1 METCASCHG
10 TDGRGARD
18 VGFDIPLPD
27 FTDCSFAS
35 REPRVDWLSIAHRGG
50 PARAFDETMPSFEAA
65 RSDEELESIVAHLK
79 SFCEQKRWPQGE
91 LNLPRAQ
98 VTSKA
103 YPEDEVVL
111 AGVTALEGPTDVS
124 AKFIY
129 GKRFGARYQFEASLP
144 VGFREVGS
152 DEAGLG
158 NWAEG
163 VGDIGMGLKRVVFH
177 SSRSGTIFTLATEV
191 FMPTG
196 DTTDGYGR
204 GTWMVEPFLSAGQVI
219 GGSGFVQLQGGFELP
234 METDQA
240 EREAIWRFALGR
252 TYRPKPWGRTW
263 SPMIEFA
270 GARALE
276 ADART
281 SWDAIPQM
289 CTSLSRRQHVQA
301 NLGVRLPMTDLDER
315 PTELMLFVLWDWF
328 DGSLFGGW

>member
-1 METCASCHG
+1 
-10 TDGRGARD
+10 
-18 VGFDIPLPD
+18 
-27 FTDCSFAS
+27 
-35 REPRVDWLSIAHRGG
+35 
-50 PARAFDETMPSFEAA
+50 MPSFETA
-65 RSDEELESIVAHLK
+65 RSDEELERIVAHVK
-79 SFCEQKRWPQGE
+79 SFCVEKRWPQGE

-111 AGVTALEGPTDVS
+111 AGVAALEGSTDVS
-124 AKFIY
+124 GKFIY

-144 VGFREVGS
+144 FGFREVDPGE
-152 DEAGLG
+152 DGLG

-163 VGDIGMGLKRVVFH
+163 AGDIGMGVKRVLLH
-177 SSRSGTIFTLATEV
+177 SAGSGTILTLATEV
-191 FMPTG
+191 FVPTG

-234 METDQA
+234 VDTDQA
-240 EREAIWRFALGR
+240 EQETIWRFGLGH

-276 ADART
+276 ANAHT
-281 SWDAIPQM
+281 SWDAIPQLHVG
-289 CTSLSRRQHVQA
+289 LSRRQHVQA
-301 NLGVRLPMTDLDER
+301 NLGLRLPMADLDER

-328 DGSLFGGW
+328 DGGLFEGW